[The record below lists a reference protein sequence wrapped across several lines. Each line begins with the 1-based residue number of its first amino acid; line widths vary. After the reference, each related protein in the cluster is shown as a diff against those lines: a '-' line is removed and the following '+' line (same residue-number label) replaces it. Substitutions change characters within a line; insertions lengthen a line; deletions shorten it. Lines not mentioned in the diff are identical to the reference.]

1 MSETHNNGVD
11 RITFMLK
18 IEDNARADVAMTP
31 DKTYYRFATLDTL
44 EDGELPGLNEKF
56 GNFAEDLLSSF
67 NAGVG
72 ASADIS
78 PVKFTLFVNNRVA
91 QPVILN
97 NDTLR
102 KFVSTLADKYDEF
115 GFLAGFTY

>member
-1 MSETHNNGVD
+1 MSESYNNGID

-18 IEDNARADVAMTP
+18 VEDNARADVAMTP
-31 DKTYYRFATLDTL
+31 DKTYYRFATLETL
-44 EDGELPGLNEKF
+44 EDGELPGLGDNFGKF
-56 GNFAEDLLSSF
+56 ADDLLASF

-72 ASADIS
+72 TSSSID
-78 PVKFTLFVNNRVA
+78 PVKFTLFVNNKIA

-102 KFVSTLADKYDEF
+102 SFVGKLASAHDEF
-115 GFLAGFTY
+115 GFLTGFTY

>member
-1 MSETHNNGVD
+1 MSENSNGID

-31 DKTYYRFATLDTL
+31 DKTYYRFATVDTL
-44 EDGELPGLNEKF
+44 EDGELPGLGDKF
-56 GNFAEDLLSSF
+56 GAFAEALLASF

-72 ASADIS
+72 ASSSID
-78 PVKFTLFVNNRVA
+78 PVKFTLFVNNRIA
-91 QPVILN
+91 NPVILN

-102 KFVSTLADKYDEF
+102 AFVSKLEGAHDEF
-115 GFLAGFTY
+115 GFLSGFTY

>member
-44 EDGELPGLNEKF
+44 EDGELPGLGDNF
-56 GNFAEDLLSSF
+56 GKFAEELLAAF

-72 ASADIS
+72 TSANID

-102 KFVSTLADKYDEF
+102 VFINKLAAAHDEF
-115 GFLAGFTY
+115 GFLCGFTA

>member
-1 MSETHNNGVD
+1 MSNDYNNGID

-31 DKTYYRFATLDTL
+31 DKTYYRFATTDSL
-44 EDGELPGLNEKF
+44 EDGELPGMGDKF
-56 GNFAEDLLSSF
+56 GTFAEQLLASF

-72 ASADIS
+72 TTASIE
-78 PVKFTLFVNNRVA
+78 PVKFTLFVNNRIA
-91 QPVILN
+91 NPVILN

-102 KFVSTLADKYDEF
+102 AFVNKLESAHDEF
-115 GFLAGFTY
+115 GFLSGFTY

>member
-1 MSETHNNGVD
+1 MSDTYNNGVD

-18 IEDNARADVAMTP
+18 VEDNARADVAMTP
-31 DKTYYRFATLDTL
+31 DKTYYRFATTETL
-44 EDGELPGLNEKF
+44 EDGELPGLGEKF
-56 GNFAEDLLSSF
+56 CSFATDLLTSF

-72 ASADIS
+72 ASAAID
-78 PVKFTLFVNNRVA
+78 PVKFTLFVNNKVA

-102 KFVSTLADKYDEF
+102 MFVNKLASVHDEF